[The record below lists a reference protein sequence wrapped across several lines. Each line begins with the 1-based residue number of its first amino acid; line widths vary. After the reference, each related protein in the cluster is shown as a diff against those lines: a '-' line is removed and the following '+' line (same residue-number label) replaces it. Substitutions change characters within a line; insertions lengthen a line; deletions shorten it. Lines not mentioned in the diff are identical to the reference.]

1 MLTLIL
7 NVVLCTDVVGT
18 NLGLHGCAVAISAGQ
33 WLVATLFV
41 HTLWR
46 RQLLEFV
53 APDWRLVNE
62 LFSNVG
68 VLVLGTLARMGTYTV
83 MTAAA
88 TSMGVVP
95 GAAHKV
101 RVVGG
106 GEEELTC
113 V

>member
-1 MLTLIL
+1 M
-7 NVVLCTDVVGT
+7 
-18 NLGLHGCAVAISAGQ
+18 AS
-33 WLVATLFV
+33 LFV
-41 HTLWR
+41 HRLWR

-68 VLVLGTLARMGTYTV
+68 LLVLGTLARMGTYTV

-101 RVVGG
+101 RGG
-106 GEEELTC
+106 GVYEGSQGRERVREESGGC
-113 V
+113 VQDTETWEKDPTSASRCV